1 MAEKPLSERERNER
15 MQAGAPEA
23 ADNLAAMIRAGQYED
38 AEKTLR
44 GIGEYLEHL
53 KLWARRG

>member
-1 MAEKPLSERERNER
+1 M
-15 MQAGAPEA
+15 A
-23 ADNLAAMIRAGQYED
+23 ADNVAEMIREGEYED

-53 KLWARRG
+53 KLWAARVAERTEEAP